1 MLGKEKRV
9 VALGY
14 FDSVHIGHV
23 AVLSKA
29 KQTAEQ
35 LRAKTLVFTF
45 DDGLKKILGFSNTD
59 NVYTKSE
66 RENIYKSLGMDE
78 VFFAPIDKEFLGLDK
93 KQFLDYLNENFEI
106 VAYVCGEDYR
116 FGKGGQGDVQYLK
129 EYARERSQQVVIA
142 PVVLVNGEKVSS
154 TLVKQLLIDGKIA
167 EANSVLCKKYSVTGV
182 VFEDRK
188 VGRSIGFPTV
198 NIKAEKNKQQL
209 KSGVYAG
216 SVQIDGK
223 DYRAIINYGA
233 RPTFNLEEK
242 LIEAHII
249 DFNGNLYGK
258 QLTLYFDSFMR
269 EIKKFESTEQLIY
282 QLKMDS
288 LAVKE
293 GKYD

>member
-142 PVVLVNGEKVSS
+142 PVVLVSGEKVSS